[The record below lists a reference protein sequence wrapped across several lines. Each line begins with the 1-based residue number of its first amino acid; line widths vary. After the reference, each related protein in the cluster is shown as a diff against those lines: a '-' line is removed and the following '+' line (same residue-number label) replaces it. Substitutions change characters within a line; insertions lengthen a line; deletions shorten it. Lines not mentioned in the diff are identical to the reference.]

1 VGVIPS
7 PDTSEMLAGTGAV
20 VRVFART
27 DVGRTREH
35 NEDAYL
41 VADLR
46 QSAPLEFD
54 NDDPHAK
61 PFETRAGNP
70 GMLFIVADGLGG
82 AAAGEVAS
90 HMAVQTVFD
99 TLRDRLAGS
108 PADAAAYA
116 TALRDAT
123 LAANEAI
130 HRRAQRQR
138 ELHGMGTTIT
148 AAALLGDTLFLA
160 QVGDSRAYIIRD
172 GNAQQITKDQS
183 LMQKL
188 VEAGEITPEQA
199 ELSARRNIILQAL
212 GPETSVKIDLTHQLL
227 RRGDLLLLCSDGLS
241 GQVRSDEIALLAA
254 TAVDIDALCRKLI
267 DLANER
273 GGPDNITVVAARF
286 DGEALTPPSDGDVVG
301 HQTFPL
307 AGATMETLPADT
319 LESAGATAA
328 DLVAA
333 DSDAADSGAADSGA
347 ADSTTAT
354 VNTAGAAPAFSVLAP
369 DHTTDGVVAPNDP
382 ARLHERRERARVYYF
397 ILGAAAIVIAGVL
410 LWRLLA
416 PR

>member
-1 VGVIPS
+1 MGVILS
-7 PDTSEMLAGTGAV
+7 PDTSEMAAATGVV

-35 NEDAYL
+35 NEDAFL

-46 QSAPLEFD
+46 AEEALRFDDGEAPARPQEVL
-54 NDDPHAK
+54 
-61 PFETRAGNP
+61 TGNP

-99 TLRDRLAGS
+99 TLRNRLAG
-108 PADAAAYA
+108 PAADPARFA

-130 HRRAQRQR
+130 HLHAQRNR

-172 GNAQQITKDQS
+172 GAAQQITKDQS

-227 RRGDLLLLCSDGLS
+227 RRGDLLVLCSDGLF
-241 GQVRSDEIALLAA
+241 GQVRAEELAQIAA
-254 TAVDIDALCRKLI
+254 TAPDLDALCRDLI
-267 DLANER
+267 DRANDR

-286 DGEALTPPSDGDVVG
+286 DGAALTPPSTGDAVG
-301 HQTFPL
+301 HQAFLL
-307 AGATMETLPADT
+307 AGQTEERRTPSESVPVTATLP
-319 LESAGATAA
+319 
-328 DLVAA
+328 
-333 DSDAADSGAADSGA
+333 
-347 ADSTTAT
+347 
-354 VNTAGAAPAFSVLAP
+354 
-369 DHTTDGVVAPNDP
+369 
-382 ARLHERRERARVYYF
+382 
-397 ILGAAAIVIAGVL
+397 
-410 LWRLLA
+410 

>member
-7 PDTSEMLAGTGAV
+7 PDTSEMAAATGV
-20 VRVFART
+20 TVRVFART

-35 NEDAYL
+35 NEDAFL

-46 QSAPLEFD
+46 EEEALPFDEDDESAEPYEVR
-54 NDDPHAK
+54 
-61 PFETRAGNP
+61 TGNP

-90 HMAVQTVFD
+90 RMAVQTVFD
-99 TLRDRLAGS
+99 TLRSRVGGS
-108 PADAAAYA
+108 ASDPARFA

-130 HRRAQRQR
+130 HQHALRHR

-148 AAALLGDTLFLA
+148 AAALLGDTLFVA

-172 GNAQQITKDQS
+172 GAAQQITKDQS

-212 GPETSVKIDLTHQLL
+212 GPETNVKIDLTHQLL
-227 RRGDLLLLCSDGLS
+227 RRGDMLVLCSDGLF
-241 GQVRSDEIALLAA
+241 GQVRGDEIAQVAA
-254 TAVDIDALCRKLI
+254 TATDLDALCREVI
-267 DLANER
+267 NRANER

-286 DGEALTPPSDGDVVG
+286 DGSGLTPPAIGDAVG
-301 HQTFPL
+301 HQAFPL
-307 AGATMETLPADT
+307 VGQTDERRTPTEPVIQVPPPLPPLPADSPDA
-319 LESAGATAA
+319 EPPDASAA
-328 DLVAA
+328 V
-333 DSDAADSGAADSGA
+333 S
-347 ADSTTAT
+347 
-354 VNTAGAAPAFSVLAP
+354 VAPAANGPAP
-369 DHTTDGVVAPNDP
+369 TPAPRATHANP
-382 ARLHERRERARVYYF
+382 LLHRRRERARVYYVV
-397 ILGAAAIVIAGVL
+397 LGAAAILVAL
-410 LWRLLA
+410 LSLWQLLK
-416 PR
+416 R